1 MSALAVGRLSSM
13 RSETKAIPLGLVLLF
28 ASLPLFGWW
37 MTGLFDVDEG
47 FYGAVV
53 AEMNRRHEWITPFF
67 NGHPWFEKPILLYWL
82 AKPCMML
89 LGPDFGPRLPSVLC
103 TIALFVVCGF
113 FMKRRYG
120 ASAQSLT
127 IFCLGSSILVLA
139 LGRLM
144 MTDAPLNLALTTAF
158 LSFYESLVG
167 DRRWRILTA
176 FCLGLGVLAKGPVA
190 LILFVLVAGIA
201 LWRDVALREQVRGYW
216 LAGTA
221 VLFATIAV
229 WYVPCY
235 LANGRVFVDEFLVKQ
250 NVGRFLGGDQA
261 HSLGLAGLPFYIP
274 FVFIAVCPWGW
285 VEWRAFSKENV
296 DDPFSR
302 YLFVWAAVIF
312 GFFTISSAK
321 LPHYILPM
329 IAPMAMLAAKR
340 IATKPRLNWTAV
352 GVACISI
359 FLLLGVIDPLLRIW
373 YVVSGQREAQA
384 LVRKH
389 PEIEV
394 LYQLGRREKELNTG
408 TTKLQET
415 ALPSLIMYLN
425 HSVIETDDP
434 AGLVEQG
441 QTISKVL
448 GRHDGTTDVDMI
460 TKVRSRV
467 FFTRK
472 SRMENL
478 KTVLL
483 YAVIEETDHFGIYR
497 LVDPG
502 INSPDMNP
510 DDKEI
515 GTLLQKHSAVEAIY
529 KTSNYRF
536 IPVPKNRRLSIIQ
549 AETTDQLFNREPDG
563 EASSH
568 GEGLFVD
575 RGLIFISRKT
585 DLPADRHNLETIEES
600 KNFGVYRFRFK

>member
-1 MSALAVGRLSSM
+1 
-13 RSETKAIPLGLVLLF
+13 
-28 ASLPLFGWW
+28 

-47 FYGAVV
+47 FYGAVA

-103 TIALFVVCGF
+103 TVALFVVCGF

-120 ASAQSLT
+120 ATAQSLT

-176 FCLGLGVLAKGPVA
+176 FCLGVGVLAKGPVA
-190 LILFVLVAGIA
+190 LILFVLVAIIA
-201 LWRDVALREQVRGYW
+201 LWRDVALREQVRRYW

-221 VLFATIAV
+221 VLFATIAI

-235 LANGRVFVDEFLVKQ
+235 LANGRVFVDEFLIKQ
-250 NVGRFLGGDQA
+250 NIGRFLGGDQA

-274 FVFIAVCPWGW
+274 FVLIAVCPWGW
-285 VEWRAFSKENV
+285 VEWRSFSKDNV

-302 YLFVWAAVIF
+302 YLFIWAAVIF

-329 IAPMAMLAAKR
+329 IPPMAMLAAKR

-352 GVACISI
+352 GVACLSI

-394 LYQLGRREKELNTG
+394 LYQLGRREKEMNTG

-415 ALPSLIMYLN
+415 DLPSLIMYLN
-425 HSVIETDDP
+425 HAVIETDNEDELHSP
-434 AGLVEQG
+434 TMGFA
-441 QTISKVL
+441 SS
-448 GRHDGTTDVDMI
+448 I
-460 TKVRSRV
+460 TVGECKE

-472 SRMENL
+472 SRIPTL
-478 KTVLL
+478 RHKVD
-483 YAVIEETDHFGIYR
+483 VIEETDHFGVYR

-502 INSPDMNP
+502 TNSPGANS
-510 DDKEI
+510 DDEEI
-515 GTLLQKHSAVEAIY
+515 GNLLLKHPAVEAIY

-536 IPVPKNRRLSIIQ
+536 IPVPKDGRWSVIQ
-549 AETTDQLFNREPDG
+549 AETTDQLFKREADG

-575 RGLIFISRKT
+575 RGLIFISRRT